1 MATTGN
7 GPETKYETERRRIKS
22 AVDDD
27 KLSATDRDRILE
39 FLDALD
45 PNHYNQQAPGIETKT
60 YSTLEAY
67 GQNLRLT
74 AAAVDKPLTEL
85 TAREVNDI
93 YSDMADSLSQN
104 TVQQRQAA
112 ARVFYRYHADLGVDP
127 DAIYITKNEPTPV
140 DPRDLFSRDEI
151 DAMREATDNA
161 RDRAI
166 IDLMLYTGQR
176 IRAIQTLRVQDVE
189 IADGKFYLNPDAFG
203 LKGAKG
209 MRPLLV
215 AKGAVSEWMDYHP
228 APDDPDAYFI
238 TKLPDSAR
246 GNVHEPLYQSTIN
259 RAIKRVAEEAGIER
273 WEDRAHAHNLR
284 HTFVRWAYV
293 NRDMDLATIKWMMGH
308 AKDSRTLE
316 ETYFNILDKDHATK
330 AMEAAGVQ
338 TPDEDEDI
346 TPPAC
351 PVCEYALPSR
361 AKACPRCGTVLTPD
375 AASAQDDIQEEIRA
389 AKQNADTLEEY
400 RDADQIAQDLTDNPE
415 FAAELM
421 EKIGEI
427 SEE

>member
-1 MATTGN
+1 MANTGN
-7 GPETKYETERRRIKS
+7 GPETKYQAERRRITD

-27 KLSATDRDRILE
+27 NLTAADRDHILE

-45 PNHYNQQAPGIETKT
+45 PNHYNQQAVGIDTKT

-74 AAAVDKPLTEL
+74 AAAADKPLTEL
-85 TAREVNDI
+85 SARELNDV

-104 TVQQRQAA
+104 TVQQRQAS
-112 ARVFYRYHADLGVDP
+112 ARVFYRYHDDFGVDP
-127 DAIYITKNEPTPV
+127 EAIYMAKNEPTPV
-140 DPRDLFSRDEI
+140 DPRDLFTRDEI
-151 DAMREATDNA
+151 DAMRDATDNA

-166 IDLMLYTGQR
+166 IELMLYTGQR

-189 IADGKFYLNPDAFG
+189 VTDGKFYLNPDAFG

-215 AKGAVSEWMDYHP
+215 AKGSVSEWMDYHP
-228 APDDPDAYFI
+228 APNDPDAYFI
-238 TKLPDSAR
+238 TKLPDSGR
-246 GNVHEPLYQSTIN
+246 GSPQEPLYQSTIN

-338 TPDEDEDI
+338 TPDDEEDI
-346 TPPAC
+346 TPAAC
-351 PVCEYALPSR
+351 PVCEYALPNH

-375 AASAQDDIQEEIRA
+375 AAAAQDDIRAEIR
-389 AKQNADTLEEY
+389 KSKDQADTLDEY
-400 RDADQIAQDLTDNPE
+400 RETDDLEQFVSDNPR
-415 FAAELM
+415 FAMELAEMLEDM
-421 EKIGEI
+421 TGE
-427 SEE
+427 